1 MSGGALLVV
10 QVLRAAG
17 QRSFIARPVGLALT
31 GPVAE
36 LVGFRTWLLVVG
48 AVIVASV
55 LVALTSRDVRRLE
68 RNLEVP
74 VRVVA

>member
-1 MSGGALLVV
+1 
-10 QVLRAAG
+10 
-17 QRSFIARPVGLALT
+17 
-31 GPVAE
+31 
-36 LVGFRTWLLVVG
+36 VG